1 MENRV
6 NRNGNRKQNQRILGI
21 LLLCGILLLT
31 GCGLLQRGEKDATVW
46 TEGSML
52 RVGDS
57 QIDYREGMVYLQA
70 VQEEYESYYGS
81 DIWMYAV
88 DGRGN
93 TLGELVKQQV
103 LEQIIYIKVVCR
115 QADALGIVL
124 SDEELLDADR
134 KTEEYMEKMKGTGM
148 EMYGISEDIVRRIY
162 QDNILARKTYEFSTL
177 NVNTDISDE
186 EAGQHVLQAIAIRR
200 FKLDASGNRVSYSD
214 EEMAEL
220 RARMQEIREQA
231 QETDDFYKLAA
242 SITEDSSM
250 LEITVGKGD
259 LPEEYESRVLS
270 LATGELSGVIETTD
284 YEYVFYCVTE
294 HDIDAT
300 LAKKEELIAARQKE
314 AFQGFYEQW
323 RQELT
328 IEVNEPVWD
337 SIGFD
342 TGAVG

>member
-1 MENRV
+1 MKE
-6 NRNGNRKQNQRILGI
+6 NRKQKQNHRIAGT

-31 GCGLLQRGEKDATVW
+31 GCGLLHRGEKDETVW

-52 RVGDS
+52 RVGNS
-57 QIDYREGMVYLQA
+57 QIDYREGLVYLQA

-115 QADALGIVL
+115 QADTLGIVL

-148 EMYGISEDIVRRIY
+148 ELYGISEDIVRRIY

-186 EAGQHVLQAIAIRR
+186 EAGQHVLQAIAIRN
-200 FKLDASGNRVSYSD
+200 FKLDASGNRVSYS
-214 EEMAEL
+214 EEELSEL

-231 QETDDFYKLAA
+231 RETDDFYKLAA

-250 LEITVGKGD
+250 LEITVGRGD
-259 LPEEYESRVLS
+259 LPEEYESQVLS
-270 LATGELSGVIETTD
+270 LTTGELSEVIETTD

-300 LAKKEELIAARQKE
+300 LAKKEKLIAARQKE